1 MEPLSRPALLL
12 LLLLRSAPL
21 AAAVEPISMGIAV
34 GVATAL
40 TGLLSTFP
48 TLYCKFQE
56 CCEAQWVQLNLT
68 GLKTDLE
75 NKLFGQHIATQV
87 VLKAIKGFLT
97 NPTPKKPLTLSLH
110 GWTGTGK
117 NLLSKIIAENI
128 YRNGLE
134 SDYVHQFVS
143 TLHFPHPEHLSHYK
157 EQLQKW
163 IRGNVTLCG
172 RSMFIF
178 DEMDKMQAGLIDAI
192 KPYLDYYDNID
203 GVVYRKA
210 IFLFLSNAGG
220 ERITESTLDFWH
232 KGRKREDILLKDL
245 ESKVSIGVF
254 NNKKSGFWHTSLI
267 DKNLVDYFVPFLPLE
282 YKHVKL
288 CVREELKARGYEE
301 DEHII
306 TEIADEMTYFPE
318 SEKIYSDK
326 GCKTVAT
333 KVDFYL

>member
-1 MEPLSRPALLL
+1 MKIVSRAVLFLLL
-12 LLLLRSAPL
+12 SAPL
-21 AAAVEPISMGIAV
+21 SAAMEPISMGIAV

-56 CCEAQWVQLNLT
+56 CCEAQWVELNFA
-68 GLKTDLE
+68 GLKVDLE
-75 NKLFGQHIATQV
+75 NKLFGQHIAKQV
-87 VLKAIKGFLT
+87 VLKAVKGFLT
-97 NPTPKKPLTLSLH
+97 NPNPKKPLTLSLH

-117 NLLSKIIAENI
+117 NLISKIIAENI

-134 SDYVHQFVS
+134 SNYVHQFVA
-143 TLHFPHPEHLSHYK
+143 TLHFPHPEYLSHYK
-157 EQLQKW
+157 ELLQKW
-163 IRGNVTLCG
+163 IRGNVTLCA

-178 DEMDKMQAGLIDAI
+178 DEMDKMQPGLIDAI
-192 KPYLDYYDNID
+192 KPYLDYYDNIN

-210 IFLFLSNAGG
+210 MFLFLSNAGG
-220 ERITESTLDFWH
+220 EGITEITLDFWH
-232 KGRKREDILLKDL
+232 KGSKRQDLQLKDL

-267 DKNLVDYFVPFLPLE
+267 DKNLIDYFVPFLPLE
-282 YKHVKL
+282 YKHVKM

-301 DEHII
+301 DEHIV

-318 SEKIYSDK
+318 NEKIYSDK